1 MEYRKFR
8 KKKMIK
14 RIISF
19 VSVLALIPSCISI
32 HDMADNIDFSRFIIS
47 ADAEATYDTN
57 KFTEMSTVMDLK
69 LFAEYSRC
77 YSYDAEFREGHYN
90 DTIYLN
96 PTGYWKLESSG
107 DDEYIPLGTSDKP
120 FSGTIIVNAI
130 KEDQS
135 FLLLMDSPLFNVVT
149 DSVNILSNANS
160 RPVPLEFIRI
170 SDSENPL
177 MANEIRGDGTDASAT
192 WNVIL
197 SDQAISETINGQN
210 IIYKNN
216 YKYGGVIGKMSD
228 NAALTLEYTDNST
241 SDLVK
246 VKRNT
251 AQGTLCGEMA
261 SGSSLTATYINS
273 GGIKSVGESNGSIT
287 GGLVGSMNGAV
298 LNIDSISGIN
308 FSTSNTGNNGNGLI
322 AGSVKNTSVINLPE
336 NITLNGNATGSNNC
350 VGGLVGTLEQ
360 SDIVITGESEKTIRL
375 DSVTI
380 TGKDKTGGVIGYYA
394 PSDAANNTLN
404 NITYNLNNCTISGNN
419 PGGIV
424 GEYISVGVENFDLS
438 KYKFTNTQFTGG
450 SAGGVFGIYNENEN
464 TTITGTFS
472 APKSSVEY
480 GGVIGKYSSSKL
492 SYSLLLQGLTVSD
505 VNQTSDNK
513 RLGGVILDVPNASYI
528 KVDGVTVNVTGGADK
543 CSTSNPFGGIVSTI
557 GSDKTNGSF
566 LDIAG
571 DFTLTTNAAY
581 NGGAV
586 AGKFWNG
593 VLRLAGTTDISGAQT
608 ANGYGQLIYD
618 NDNTLVY
625 AKGSGNDDNWRFI
638 RNASSAASDLG
649 QWGEVVRLFDGN
661 NAETAGIVTVDN
673 DAHTVTVAS
682 TDASITDTASFA
694 KAALNMQLND
704 GNDHGALC
712 FDENNKTNL
721 LSKDSIINVAN
732 KIDLTGTG
740 LLGLMR
746 DGGNGKYLKHDNNNF
761 EGSPDFFSG
770 TITGSNGAEIVL
782 SVGESYGEYPA
793 GVDASS
799 ATGGHIY
806 LSKNYG
812 HDAQGLISFGKGATI
827 EDLTIRGSM
836 SVEKTSDTT
845 YNHLYMAAAMG
856 VMTNGATLKNVNIT
870 TEITSNKDANSKYY
884 IGGVSGV
891 FDGND
896 TSGEFALS
904 ITGGKINPNIKLTGD
919 VASYHDFNN
928 KNIYAGGVLGLLKG
942 ADATKY
948 KVTISGTEI
957 SPTIKLGD
965 DVGDVNDSF
974 IGGMIGYVRKN
985 ATNER
990 EISLNTVT
998 MNGAAV
1004 EQKCQYSGG
1013 LLGAFWDRTQV
1024 TIDGLTITGSKV
1036 DNKRDIK
1043 ENYLSGLVYRATGK
1057 WYINAL
1063 SIENTEFKATE
1074 NAHINFGL
1082 IVNEAYI
1089 KDSDGLYLNLKN
1101 SGYSLTGVTIPTSTN
1116 NSYYADEIAA
1126 KTAVSADS
1134 ILSGGNGVGII
1145 NINMNEGNET
1155 NTKITETGTYQNKV
1169 LTGKLIA
1176 NQNARYYYNLDVIKA
1191 KGTPTDGEKFLM
1203 WSIYNNY
1210 ASSNIKNYGVLSNYS
1225 TSTLLNIDLT
1235 GLSYYPVNAGSV
1247 TLGTTTIK
1255 MGFSEIKLL
1264 ESDSNNNADKWA
1276 RNPDATGDMN
1286 KTIDTERR
1294 NQHYLMHNG
1303 LFRDVTGTIKANG
1316 RITLAGVFGGLDSA
1330 GMLVGNELTGN
1341 IELTNG
1347 VTLNGVKLSVPESP
1361 MLVNYINGTAADK
1374 SPQFLLS
1381 GLRLEGYSAENTESV
1396 ASALINKA
1404 EGTNMKLIFSD
1415 IKLDARNGE
1424 TISDLKWTDAAAQA
1438 MNEAYGT
1445 SRSIFSKATLFNS
1458 LKSNSTDTIEY
1469 YYTWDEDWGK
1479 DDGAISPRRNVT
1491 YGKEVNFDPYTG
1503 FYKDEDDVTK
1513 SGERRYSGTKRTFT
1527 NPVDGSDTE
1536 FIFSTGFLPYVATR
1550 STDTTYNISEVKV
1563 NFISSGL
1570 TEGCGTYNDP
1580 YIIRTASLLTKV
1592 AEFIN
1597 AENAMLDTI
1606 RLPNKLYASW
1616 HEEETGDSLYHKNDS
1631 TKNETESRY
1640 YSDEESRISK
1650 WTYSAA
1656 REYLA
1661 GAYYVISND
1670 MTLASSF
1677 PGIGIGGT
1685 SEKGK
1690 TVFHGVIVGN
1700 DDGSGN
1706 YPTITNLSSNP
1717 FICISNGSVV
1727 KNLNFK
1733 VDNETPPNAS
1743 KPTELQSPIT
1753 INQNNNQDSALYG
1766 YMGTEASGARY
1777 YGGVFGEIMG
1787 GDNII
1792 DNVSVRFTENRPI
1805 LLRDSQRH
1813 LIALGGF
1820 AGAIVNGGLMFRG
1833 TNSVTGLK
1841 VYSRNNGSEIKINEN
1856 EKVLEID
1863 SKFGAEVYKQLYV
1876 NPYVGRVINGYAVN
1890 EGNSTLD
1897 NSDKH
1902 YTIDKITPPTEAN
1915 KLDVNFDNSTIN
1927 VPNAQALFV
1936 MSLITQSTAGTAVS
1950 PGGEYGVSQSYG
1962 INSDVFCGSNH
1973 LGDYSQVGQKN
1984 DANGIYTDT
1993 ADLSDYSD
2001 NAIKDVAIAPD
2012 DTRKTAV
2019 PYIIY
2024 AYTKADSEGNY
2035 PARTITYGKLI
2046 MTKDSDNMDTTN
2058 KYWDITLDK
2067 DSNFDTFGQYTSFR
2081 GIGSVGLRST
2091 VTKEKAANHKVNN
2104 FYNMKI
2110 NSFNGN
2116 GNTIDLAIKLTRYQ
2130 RNQENYFH
2138 KVNLSTNTNYNGS
2151 INSGGDGYGTDS
2163 KSEQLLGLGLF
2174 DMTWTKDSNSYYK
2187 NFTLKGYVE
2196 DVCYD
2201 SSGVE
2206 NTGSI
2211 DQTQLFTVGGVVG
2224 QGYYGFHQ
2232 NFDSIQFDGLNIYGA
2247 YCAGGLIGMNS
2258 DITKKDMYIKNCN
2271 TAEGGISVT
2280 GGYKE
2285 GKKYR
2290 HGIGAFVGMT
2300 LGSFIHIDGNPEN
2313 TETNGIIDQTEV
2325 KIFNISTNYKGT
2337 DNCCVV
2343 GGLIGYTGRGA
2354 EISDIKLTAANK
2366 NSLIGSDTN
2375 KGTNAI
2381 VAAGFVGFAQQSKN
2395 SGDNIVITNCTIENL
2410 NIRAVKAAGGFFGKS
2425 WDGDAEWCPRAMQIK
2440 DCSVVG
2446 NISPKPEIK
2455 ATGVNSTS
2463 DTTTENSMFSGGLV
2477 AAMALGND
2485 DDFSFIQN
2493 SYVIGYQI
2501 QGWNVGG
2508 LSGSAFGQST
2518 KSVQITNCYV
2528 EECDII
2534 NNISGTTVRPGGGI
2548 LGLSQDKNIY
2558 GYNIMTKNVV
2568 FKKSDGDYNTSNS
2581 GAFIGNSNSKE
2592 IKLIAVA
2599 KYADEKFSDQV
2610 PTANIKNGTNPND
2623 FIVFAD
2629 YTAQNMTESKNT
2641 ENISSFGNE
2650 NNINDQN
2657 KAPYLTIKP
2666 SSQMGNSEYI
2676 SGDGAYQFSEFLAGY
2691 QDYTSG
2697 KSAAARIYAD
2707 YAAGTKPNRA
2717 YTVTMDKVISSIDNP
2732 VTDMG
2737 DFFKQAADSN
2747 SFKISTWNTEMGVKS
2762 GVDDFTLLVVNDANN
2777 PESTTFLIDNYI
2789 RLMTNTNTHYMGDN
2803 DGKYK
2808 VVVTPCGYD
2817 LDLGKFVLKSE
2828 EPCGLNKVSGT
2839 NIPNNTDGKQYT
2851 NGYYQMVLAN
2861 ADSKYN
2867 DRFTLIDVQYLDP
2880 TDTNKI
2886 AYHLYV
2892 PVLTKKTVNI
2902 EFYAASISGSEY
2914 MAKNYTD
2921 RITSE
2926 IAAGKNANNPT
2937 TLVDSMDVW
2946 TTTYIR
2952 FQYPADQVNE
2962 LLKLGS
2968 NLEWNHKKQISIRR
2982 TRENDIPDDTKMV
2995 LIDPNNNKDKAYY
3008 ATAASFTYADDT
3020 RIVDFS
3026 SFTTKLNS
3034 GEHFH
3039 EQTLHSLLYDKVKVK
3054 DNADKKGAYKEVPQE
3069 TESSLAFKI
3078 DGQIRYFEFVGSIG
3092 DIDLVVNEPLNEEY
3106 YLSLYVPKTTGQAD
3120 VVQIQ
3125 PAGMLS
3131 AVSPDGSE
3139 ATGNVIRATVSSKL
3153 NAALIIGDFYK
3164 HTVTDF
3170 KVNSNQNSNIISEA
3184 NNTLTAT
3191 TTSTIELVNDTQGQA
3206 SYFAITLSD
3215 PSIALYHSFNL
3226 QLICHTSLDSQTDII
3241 KGIDKNNIKASYK
3254 INNAEDS
3261 IEVSDEKIV
3270 RETSYIQC
3278 TTGDIKSY
3286 LINPANGYQVTITG
3300 TAEMTFSN
3308 YSDEFPSNPNDT
3320 PGIGVQGAVRSNIAY
3335 QEDNLPYSKMFAKH
3349 DPVDPFYY
3357 TKEENSA
3364 QFSFDVIDELDEE
3377 EIGTN
3382 TKNNSRLGVN
3392 DFFTYNNTIHGKSV
3406 YNAIDVKDYDKSTSI
3421 EYTLELFRKTTTGG
3435 VTEYKQVNIPDYISD
3450 VQLIDSDIQS
3460 EGNNLKMREEE
3471 VSTTGGETVKRYVYS
3486 RELRLD
3492 DIDKDAIFFTD
3503 FSCNILKDSDFA
3515 KKEYGNYKLQLTVRL
3530 NGSSNNEKTS
3540 YIIYTNAK
3548 IDPSMIEEV
3557 S

>member
-77 YSYDAEFREGHYN
+77 YSYDAEFRAEHYN

-246 VKRNT
+246 VKKST
-251 AQGTLCGEMA
+251 AQGTLCGAMV
-261 SGSSLTATYINS
+261 SGSSLTATYVNS

-308 FSTSNTGNNGNGLI
+308 FNTSNTGNNGNGLI

-336 NITLNGNATGSNNC
+336 NITLNGNATGNNNC
-350 VGGLVGTLEQ
+350 VGGLVGILEK
-360 SDIVITGESEKTIRL
+360 SDIVITGESEEKTIRL

-380 TGKDKTGGVIGYYA
+380 TGKDNTGGVIGYYA
-394 PSDAANNTLN
+394 PSAADSSTLK
-404 NITYNLNNCTISGNN
+404 NITYNLTDCTISGSN

-424 GEYISVGVENFDLS
+424 GEYASIGGENFDLS
-438 KYKFTNTQFTGG
+438 KYKFTNTQFTNG
-450 SAGGVFGIYNENEN
+450 SAGGVFGIYNENGN
-464 TTITGTFS
+464 TTITGEFS

-557 GSDKTNGSF
+557 GSVSNNKTNGSF
-566 LDIAG
+566 LDIVG

-593 VLRLAGTTDISGAQT
+593 VLRLAGTTNISGAQT

-625 AKGSGNDDNWRFI
+625 AKGSGNDNNWKFI

-649 QWGEVVRLFDGN
+649 QWGEVIRLFVDDKD
-661 NAETAGIVTVDN
+661 AETAGIVTVDEGT
-673 DAHTVTVAS
+673 HTVTVAS
-682 TDASITDTASFA
+682 TDAVITDTATFA

-712 FDENNKTNL
+712 FEDIADSKKQTL
-721 LSKDSIINVAN
+721 LSGIINVEN
-732 KIDLTGTG
+732 RIDLTGTG

-806 LSKNYG
+806 ISKNYG

-827 EDLTIRGSM
+827 EDLTISGSM

-904 ITGGKINPNIKLTGD
+904 ITGGKINPNITLTGD

-942 ADATKY
+942 AETTKY
-948 KVTISGTEI
+948 SVTINGTEI
-957 SPTIKLGD
+957 SPTITLGD
-965 DVGDVNDSF
+965 DVGAVNDSF

-985 ATNER
+985 TTNER
-990 EISLNTVT
+990 KISLNTVT
-998 MNGAAV
+998 MNSAAV
-1004 EQKCQYSGG
+1004 EQKSQYSGG

-1057 WYINAL
+1057 WDINEL
-1063 SIENTEFKATE
+1063 NISNTDFTATS

-1082 IVNEAYI
+1082 IVNEAYN

-1101 SGYSLTGVTIPTSTN
+1101 GGYSLANVSIPYSTKDD
-1116 NSYYADEIAA
+1116 YYADEIVA

-1134 ILSGGNGVGII
+1134 VLSGGNGVGII

-1155 NTKITETGTYQNKV
+1155 NTKITETGTYQNK
-1169 LTGKLIA
+1169 LLKGKLIA
-1176 NQNARYYYNLDVIKA
+1176 NQYSRYYYNLDVIKA

-1203 WSIYNNY
+1203 WSIYNY
-1210 ASSNIKNYGVLSNYS
+1210 ASSNIKKYGVLTNVTNNDV
-1225 TSTLLNIDLT
+1225 TSLTDIDLT
-1235 GLSYYPVNAGSV
+1235 GLSYYPVNAGNV
-1247 TLGTTTIK
+1247 TLGAA
-1255 MGFSEIKLL
+1255 EIKLGFNEIKL
-1264 ESDSNNNADKWA
+1264 WESDGTNNIDNWA
-1276 RNPDATGDMN
+1276 RYPDATGDMT
-1286 KTIDTERR
+1286 KTTETTRC

-1316 RITLAGVFGGLDSA
+1316 KITLAGDFGGVGSA
-1330 GMLVGNELTGN
+1330 GMLVCNELTGN
-1341 IELTNG
+1341 IDLRNG
-1347 VTLNGVKLSVPESP
+1347 VTLNGVKPSVPESP

-1424 TISDLKWTDAAAQA
+1424 TFSDSNWTDAAAQA

-1479 DDGAISPRRNVT
+1479 DDEAISSRRNVT

-1527 NPVDGSDTE
+1527 NPVDSSDTE

-1580 YIIRTASLLTKV
+1580 YIIRTGSLLTKV

-1606 RLPNKLYASW
+1606 RLPNKLNASW
-1616 HEEETGDSLYHKNDS
+1616 HEEKTGDSLYHKNDS
-1631 TKNETESRY
+1631 TKGETDSRY
-1640 YSDEESRISK
+1640 YSDEESSISE
-1650 WTYSAA
+1650 WRYSAA

-1670 MTLASSF
+1670 MILGSSF
-1677 PGIGIGGT
+1677 PGIGIGGNN
-1685 SEKGK
+1685 ENGK
-1690 TVFHGVIVGN
+1690 TVFHGVIVGTADEN
-1700 DDGSGN
+1700 GK
-1706 YPTITNLSSNP
+1706 YPTITNLSPNP

-1733 VDNETPPNAS
+1733 VDNEKPPNAS

-1753 INQNNNQDSALYG
+1753 INQNSNQGNALYG
-1766 YMGTEASGARY
+1766 YTGSASGARY

-1792 DNVSVRFTENRPI
+1792 DGVTVKFTENRPI
-1805 LLRDSQRH
+1805 KLTDNNRH
-1813 LIALGGF
+1813 LIAVGGF
-1820 AGAIVNGGLMFRG
+1820 AGAIVNGGLIFRG
-1833 TNSVTGLK
+1833 TNSVAGLK
-1841 VYSRNNGSEIKINEN
+1841 VYNDSIKDANNAL
-1856 EKVLEID
+1856 LETYT
-1863 SKFGAEVYKQLYV
+1863 KNLYV

-1950 PGGEYGVSQSYG
+1950 PGGNYGVSQSYG

-2001 NAIKDVAIAPD
+2001 NAVNDVAIAPD

-2035 PARTITYGKLI
+2035 PARTIT
-2046 MTKDSDNMDTTN
+2046 TTGYAQSGASTAKIQSEN
-2058 KYWDITLDK
+2058 KFWDITLEKND
-2067 DSNFDTFGQYTSFR
+2067 DFANFGKYTSFR
-2081 GIGSVGLRST
+2081 GIGSVGLRSKG
-2091 VTKEKAANHKVNN
+2091 VKDNN
-2104 FYNMKI
+2104 KGDRDKYNKYNMKV
-2110 NSFNGN
+2110 NSFDGN
-2116 GNTIDLAIKLTRYQ
+2116 GNTIGLSIKMTRYQ
-2130 RNQENYFH
+2130 REHENYFY
-2138 KVNLSTNTNYNGS
+2138 KLNISENTKFTAKWP
-2151 INSGGDGYGTDS
+2151 NSYGIDTYTES
-2163 KSEQLLGLGLF
+2163 LLGLGLF
-2174 DMTWTKDSNSYYK
+2174 DMTWTKDKNSYYK
-2187 NFTLKGYVE
+2187 NFTLTGYVK
-2196 DVCYD
+2196 DVCFNNRGD
-2201 SSGVE
+2201 KV
-2206 NTGSI
+2206 TGI
-2211 DQTQLFTVGGVVG
+2211 NNQTQLYTVGGVVG
-2224 QGYYGFHQ
+2224 QGYYGFYQ
-2232 NFDSIQFDGLNIYGA
+2232 NFDNIYFDGLEIDGSYA
-2247 YCAGGLIGMNS
+2247 CGGLIGMNS
-2258 DITKKDMYIKNCN
+2258 DISGKDMTIQKCN
-2271 TAEGGISVT
+2271 SVGQGISVT
-2280 GGYKE
+2280 GGYF
-2285 GKKYR
+2285 GIDDNPR
-2290 HGIGAFVGMT
+2290 IGIGSLVGMSIGT
-2300 LGSFIHIDGNPEN
+2300 TVHIDGA
-2313 TETNGIIDQTEV
+2313 DADH
-2325 KIFNISTNYKGT
+2325 NIEKSDMYISNVSTHYTGN
-2337 DNCCVV
+2337 DNRCVV
-2343 GGLIGYTGRGA
+2343 GGLIGYTGQGA
-2354 EISDIKLTAANK
+2354 EIK
-2366 NSLIGSDTN
+2366 NVNIVAMNNDSVIGADN
-2375 KGTNAI
+2375 VAI
-2381 VAAGFVGFAQQSKN
+2381 V
-2395 SGDNIVITNCTIENL
+2395 
-2410 NIRAVKAAGGFFGKS
+2410 
-2425 WDGDAEWCPRAMQIK
+2425 
-2440 DCSVVG
+2440 
-2446 NISPKPEIK
+2446 
-2455 ATGVNSTS
+2455 
-2463 DTTTENSMFSGGLV
+2463 
-2477 AAMALGND
+2477 
-2485 DDFSFIQN
+2485 
-2493 SYVIGYQI
+2493 
-2501 QGWNVGG
+2501 
-2508 LSGSAFGQST
+2508 
-2518 KSVQITNCYV
+2518 
-2528 EECDII
+2528 
-2534 NNISGTTVRPGGGI
+2534 GGI
-2548 LGLSQDKNIY
+2548 LGFTQRHDTRDSKLIFENCSITNISVKARRCAGGLY
-2558 GYNIMTKNVV
+2558 GRSWYNAWGPTSLEVTNCSIIGNGTTSVISANGNGTDDAYDIVGGLLGQVNTQNGEQTIDGCTVSGYTIIGRSVGGLIGHVRYQGSDNGANGSNTVPCIICNTTVSNCNIQGSKYYGGLIGENRIYISGYNIYTNNVT
-2568 FKKSDGDYNTSNS
+2568 FKDWNGTVTTDSA
-2581 GAFIGNSNSKE
+2581 GAFIGKNVDTNRKVN
-2592 IKLIAVA
+2592 LVAVA
-2599 KYADEKFSDQV
+2599 KYADGDNINKV
-2610 PTANIKNGTNPND
+2610 PTKDIQINPGSP
-2623 FIVFAD
+2623 FIVYAD

-2641 ENISSFGNE
+2641 ENISSFGKE
-2650 NNINDQN
+2650 NNITDQN
-2657 KAPYLTIKP
+2657 KAPYLTINP

-2676 SGDGAYQFSEFLAGY
+2676 SGDGAYQFSESLAGY
-2691 QDYTSG
+2691 GDYTSG
-2697 KSAAARIYAD
+2697 KSAASRIYAD
-2707 YAAGTKPNRA
+2707 YAAETKPNRA
-2717 YTVTMDKVISSIDNP
+2717 YTVTMDNVNDNTSNP
-2732 VTDMG
+2732 DMG
-2737 DFFKQAADSN
+2737 TFFKQAADSN

-2777 PESTTFLIDNYI
+2777 PEITTFLIDNYI

-2803 DGKYK
+2803 SGKYN

-2817 LDLGKFVLKSE
+2817 SESGKFILKSD
-2828 EPCGLNKVSGT
+2828 EPCGLKKESGT
-2839 NIPNNTDGKQYT
+2839 NIPNTTDSYIYT

-2968 NLEWNHKKQISIRR
+2968 DLQWNHKKQISIRR
-2982 TRENDIPDDTKMV
+2982 TRENNIPDDTKMV

-3008 ATAASFTYADDT
+3008 TTAATFTSADDNT

-3034 GEHFH
+3034 VEHFH
-3039 EQTLHSLLYDKVKVK
+3039 EQTLHSLLYDKVKVQQ
-3054 DNADKKGAYKEVPQE
+3054 NSAGKGAYKEVDQN
-3069 TESSLAFKI
+3069 TASSLEFEI
-3078 DGQIRYFEFVGSIG
+3078 DGQIRYFKFVGSIG
-3092 DIDLVVNEPLNEEY
+3092 DIDLIVDEPLNEEY

-3170 KVNSNQNSNIISEA
+3170 KVNSNQNYHIISEE
-3184 NNTLTAT
+3184 NNTLKAT

-3215 PSIALYHSFNL
+3215 ASISLYHSFNL

-3357 TKEENSA
+3357 TKDENSA

-3421 EYTLELFRKTTTGG
+3421 EYTLELFRKTTTDG

-3460 EGNNLKMREEE
+3460 EGNNLKMRKET
-3471 VSTTGGETVKRYVYS
+3471 VSATGGETVTRYVYS

-3515 KKEYGNYKLQLTVRL
+3515 KKEYANYKLQLTVRL